1 MDILNSF
8 LDCGASI
15 PAVTA
20 VAGGLF
26 AVSEILAL
34 MPSVQS
40 NSLFQ
45 LCQNLIRRA
54 AKK

>member
-1 MDILNSF
+1 MEILNSF

-20 VAGGLF
+20 VAAGLF

-34 MPSVQS
+34 VPSVQS
-40 NSLFQ
+40 NSIFQ
-45 LCQNLIRRA
+45 LIQGLVKRA

>member
-1 MDILNSF
+1 MDIINSF

-20 VAGGLF
+20 VAAGLF

-34 MPSVQS
+34 VPSVQA
-40 NSLFQ
+40 NSIFQ
-45 LCQNLIRRA
+45 LVQNLIKRT

>member
-26 AVSEILAL
+26 AMSEILAL

-40 NSLFQ
+40 NSVFQ
-45 LCQNLIRRA
+45 VFQNLLKRA